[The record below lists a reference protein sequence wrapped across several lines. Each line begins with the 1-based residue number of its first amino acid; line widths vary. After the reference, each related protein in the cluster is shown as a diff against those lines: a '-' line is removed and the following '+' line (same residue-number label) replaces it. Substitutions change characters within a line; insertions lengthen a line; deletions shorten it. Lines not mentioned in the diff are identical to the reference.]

1 MTKMLNMAVKNMSK
15 VKPNEQV
22 LLYKQYN
29 NLNTLIKPKYTKIS
43 SYKGFHSGMT
53 KIKEHAYK

>member
-1 MTKMLNMAVKNMSK
+1 MAVKNMSK